1 MTKVN
6 YQNIET
12 TTVSIIVPVFN
23 VEKYLPK
30 CLDSILAQTHHQ
42 LEVILIDDGST
53 DGSSHLADEYS
64 LKDKRIRVI
73 HQDNGGV
80 SVARNVGLDMATG
93 DFVAF
98 MDGDDWVDVNWIE
111 SQLETLKKWDA
122 DIAVCGCELVYKN
135 ARQREDFTLIQN
147 YIENYEDK
155 KNLTLMQGEWY
166 GSAYAQGH
174 TPKKLMHKECLVDK
188 ETHKQIRFITDK
200 SFCEDEAFTLHI
212 YKNANRIA
220 FNNKSVFYYR
230 MRASS
235 AVSDAKF
242 IFKLLKTRTALREK
256 NLINTDD
263 FLLTNVNYLWSIKFI
278 NPSDLDSETATLFY
292 RNIEW
297 CRTHISDFNNVNCS
311 LLKKIFIHL
320 YLTRL
325 IPFTIK
331 HKIFTALRSLKKIV
345 RRSECTWEK
354 FE

>member
-53 DGSSHLADEYS
+53 DESSHLADEYS

-174 TPKKLMHKECLVDK
+174 TPKKC
-188 ETHKQIRFITDK
+188 
-200 SFCEDEAFTLHI
+200 
-212 YKNANRIA
+212 Y
-220 FNNKSVFYYR
+220 SV
-230 MRASS
+230 
-235 AVSDAKF
+235 
-242 IFKLLKTRTALREK
+242 L
-256 NLINTDD
+256 
-263 FLLTNVNYLWSIKFI
+263 
-278 NPSDLDSETATLFY
+278 
-292 RNIEW
+292 
-297 CRTHISDFNNVNCS
+297 
-311 LLKKIFIHL
+311 
-320 YLTRL
+320 
-325 IPFTIK
+325 
-331 HKIFTALRSLKKIV
+331 
-345 RRSECTWEK
+345 
-354 FE
+354 